1 MNGSYGMNRQV
12 NEPGAD
18 LSDLPKAVPSRSTWA
33 RLPLVWLLP
42 AIVVLAGAFVVV
54 HEKLAEGITVH
65 IRFHNADGLEANK
78 TKIRYKDVDIGEVTD
93 IRVADNRK
101 EVIVTAQIQRNA
113 KEYMTTDTRFWV
125 VRPRISTAGV
135 TGLGTLV
142 SGEYISVDVG
152 ESKIK
157 SSDFVGLEIPPVVTS
172 DLPGREFVLHAEDL
186 GSLSVGSAVFY
197 RHLTAGQVIGYTLDR
212 AGSGVTIRVF
222 VNAPFDSY
230 VNSAT
235 RFWQASGVDMS
246 IGSDGVRLRTE
257 SLTSILEGGI
267 AFRTLPGAPV
277 TEVPADTSFS
287 LYPDED
293 RAMRPTE
300 TEIRRFVMYFK
311 GSLRGLSPG
320 APVELHG
327 IYIGEVRTLDV
338 EYDPNRQSLRFPVV
352 VELYPQRIRGKE
364 FSKAKVKGT
373 VVRPEDAVAA
383 SRTLLDTLVQ
393 HGLRAELKTGNL
405 LTGQKFVALDL
416 YQDAPADRVDWNEQP
431 AIFPTISAGLEDI
444 QDSVASIARKL
455 DKIPFDQLSVKLI
468 ATMATLEQTLK
479 NADHLLQNVNGTLAP
494 QVQATLAEAQA
505 AMKNAKELLAQDA
518 PLSSELES
526 TLLQVSRA
534 AKSISALVDYL
545 ERHPESLLR
554 GKPED
559 AP

>member
-1 MNGSYGMNRQV
+1 MNESG
-12 NEPGAD
+12 PD
-18 LSDLPKAVPSRSTWA
+18 LSDLPKAVPSQSKWA
-33 RLPLVWLLP
+33 RLPLVWVLP

-54 HEKLAEGITVH
+54 HEKLAQGMTVH

-78 TKIRYKDVDIGEVTD
+78 TKIRYKDVDIGEVSD

-101 EVIVTAQIQRNA
+101 EVVVTAQIQRNA

-157 SSDFVGLEIPPVVTS
+157 SSDFVGLEVPPIVTS

-186 GSLSVGSAVFY
+186 GSLSVGSSVFY

-222 VNAPFDSY
+222 LNAPFDSY
-230 VNSAT
+230 VNGAT

-267 AFRTLPGAPV
+267 AFRTLPGATV
-277 TEVPADTSFS
+277 SDVPADTSFS

-300 TEIRRFVMYFK
+300 SEIRRFVMYFK

-352 VELYPQRIRGKE
+352 VELYPQRIRGKA
-364 FSKAKVKGT
+364 SKAKTQGI
-373 VVRPEDAVAA
+373 VRPEDAVAG

-416 YQDAPADRVDWNEQP
+416 YQDAPSDRVDWNEQP

-455 DKIPFDQLSVKLI
+455 DKVPFDQLSMKLI
-468 ATMATLEQTLK
+468 TTIATLEQTLK
-479 NADHLLQNVNGTLAP
+479 NADHLLQNVNGNLAP

-505 AMKNAKELLAQDA
+505 AMKNAKQLLAQDA
-518 PLSSELES
+518 PLSSDLGA
-526 TLLQVSRA
+526 TLLQVSHA

-559 AP
+559 PQ